1 MKLNRKL
8 SISHWNV
15 SNGITFLINPHWN
28 CLRNHQAVFLYSES
42 FVATAEELVFRVK
55 TLPPTDVIDEYEFL
69 IRPNNEYH
77 RNLLHG
83 SLGNTFALPIE
94 LEKIEDLTPFDYDLS
109 GQSWNIMLGNR
120 YSLQPSFARLYC
132 LSCRISGSNSLY
144 SNLKGSN
151 TKNKLD
157 AVFKTGITSSF
168 NSDLKLILEIS
179 NLEISSKLPL
189 LSWKHSIFKFNFLP
203 ISIPGLFSIG
213 KIMY

>member
-120 YSLQPSFARLYC
+120 YSLQPS
-132 LSCRISGSNSLY
+132 LY